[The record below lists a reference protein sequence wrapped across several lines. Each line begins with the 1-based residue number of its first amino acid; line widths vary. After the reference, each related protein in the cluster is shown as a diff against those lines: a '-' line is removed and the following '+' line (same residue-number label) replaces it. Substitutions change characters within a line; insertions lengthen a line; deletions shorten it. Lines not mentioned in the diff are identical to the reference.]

1 MNSPSSKFNLLW
13 LFLAGILSMFA
24 FAPYHKSIFIIIS
37 LLILLWIYEE
47 SLSKSRKMHLYL
59 GIACFAMGYFSAQL
73 YWIFYSLNYI
83 IKTGFIVAVIAQ
95 FAFSAVMAFFIGLAF
110 FIFGHVRTKS
120 IEVNYLFLFPSCWV
134 LGEWLRGWV
143 LTGFPWCDI
152 GYTQIS
158 NHLLSGY
165 FPVLGIYGVSW
176 LTLSVIGFL
185 FIVIYKRQNLLGNA
199 PQITRG
205 LRLSIVY
212 FMLLAIIGYGLNNQ
226 QYTKPYGK
234 QIKVALVQGNID
246 QETKWDSSKF
256 LRNLDMYAKII
267 ARTKADLIIL
277 PETAFPI
284 FENNLPPYYL
294 HDITA
299 LAKANGAELVIGMP
313 QIINSAGD
321 YASAAVEVSKPG
333 HPYYAKTHLVPF
345 GEFTPFPQ
353 LWGGLYH
360 LFGLPMVGFSGGG
373 LNQAPFVLANQKIAF
388 NICYENG
395 FANELVARA
404 ANATIMA
411 NISDMVW
418 FGNTHAKDEHLQL
431 SQARALENQRYFIQG
446 TNTGSSAIIKPNGEI
461 QSRLPDFESGV
472 LIDYVQGVIGTTP
485 YQRYAN
491 YPVIGGILFLLLLA
505 IMVKIVLFY
514 RHKYKHS
521 HQV

>member
-1 MNSPSSKFNLLW
+1 MSNLSSKFNLLW

-37 LLILLWIYEE
+37 ILMLLWVYET
-47 SLSKSRKMHLYL
+47 SLSKNRKIYLHL

-83 IKTGFIVAVIAQ
+83 INTGFIIAVIAQ
-95 FAFSAVMAFFIGLAF
+95 LAFSVVMAFFISLAF
-110 FIFGHVRTKS
+110 FIFDYFRTKS
-120 IEVNYLFLFPSCWV
+120 LEINYLFIFPSCWV

-143 LTGFPWCDI
+143 LTGFPWCDV
-152 GYTQIS
+152 GYTQVG
-158 NHLLSGY
+158 NYLLNGY

-185 FIVIYKRQNLLGNA
+185 FIVIYQRQNLLGNA
-199 PQITRG
+199 PQITRS

-234 QIKVALVQGNID
+234 QIKVALIQGNID
-246 QETKWDSSKF
+246 QETKWDSRKF
-256 LRNLDMYAKII
+256 LRNLDMYAKAI

-284 FENNLPPYYL
+284 FEDNLPPYYL
-294 HDITA
+294 NDITA

-313 QIINSAGD
+313 QIINAAGD
-321 YASAAVEVSKPG
+321 YASAAVEVSKAG

-345 GEFTPFPQ
+345 GEFTPLPQ
-353 LWGGLYH
+353 LWGGLYR
-360 LFGLPMVGFSGGG
+360 LFGLPMVGFSGGS
-373 LNQAPFVLANQKIAF
+373 LNQKPFILANQKIAF

-395 FANELVARA
+395 FASELVGRA
-404 ANATIMA
+404 ANSTIMA
-411 NISDMVW
+411 NISDLVW

-491 YPVIGGILFLLLLA
+491 YPIIGGIFFLLFLI
-505 IMVKIVLFY
+505 IMVKCISLY
-514 RHKYKHS
+514 RAKHKRHS
-521 HQV
+521 RV